1 MLLSISNEAQEV
13 IFWVIVAAI
22 VLGVIIWIV
31 KQAIKASKA
40 EKKRRSIPKLMLTVS
55 KKLPDGKTL
64 LKVNFTGNRQLP
76 DKYTYSLI
84 VDWSS
89 EELNERTQKW
99 FEYSSANPDYRHY
112 LFNVV
117 QKKADY
123 KLKGDYYYLSVVFPN
138 EYNSTRPTYL
148 VFKVSTPGEIVT
160 NDELLDR
167 INEERIRDRM
177 LKEALQ
183 RNRDDDDEFVID
195 DFSDS
200 APEPYLIHR
209 PNDWIDREIVADK
222 LAEEKEREE
231 SEEAWAELFYFDNS
245 NDPDDDDDD

>member
-40 EKKRRSIPKLMLTVS
+40 EKKRRSIPKLMLSIS
-55 KKLPDGKTL
+55 KRLPDGKTL
-64 LKVNFTGNRQLP
+64 LKVNFKGNRQNP
-76 DKYTYSLI
+76 GKYTYSL
-84 VDWSS
+84 VVEWSN
-89 EELNERTQKW
+89 EELGERTQKW
-99 FEYSSANPDYRHY
+99 LDYISAYPDYKHY
-112 LFNVV
+112 LFNIV

-123 KLKGDYYYLSVVFPN
+123 KPKGDYYYISVIFPN

-148 VFKVSTPGEIVT
+148 VFKVNNPGEIVT
-160 NDELLDR
+160 SDELLDR

-177 LKEALQ
+177 LKEASQ
-183 RNRDDDDEFVID
+183 KYHDDDDEFVID

-200 APEPYLIHR
+200 APEPYFV
-209 PNDWIDREIVADK
+209 NKDEDWLENEITKDRLE
-222 LAEEKEREE
+222 EEKELDEIGKPWE
-231 SEEAWAELFYFDNS
+231 IDDPNDTDN
-245 NDPDDDDDD
+245 DYDDDD